1 MIVLPINHARSRSD
15 RADVVAVAV
24 MQIVRD
30 ARLRPFEA
38 QLRLA
43 KYLRDAFADLE
54 WQIANGREVYE

>member
-1 MIVLPINHARSRSD
+1 
-15 RADVVAVAV
+15 

-30 ARLRPFEA
+30 VRLRPHEA

-43 KYLRDAFADLE
+43 EYLRDEFALE